1 MAAQNY
7 VKSFEKAVAVKMFCI
22 TKEESGSKFRAE
34 LVYYIQLVLESL
46 LLFSH

>member
-22 TKEESGSKFRAE
+22 TKEEFGSKFKAE
-34 LVYYIQLVLESL
+34 LVYYIQLVLESIDMYNR
-46 LLFSH
+46 